1 MKMRILFLALLSL
14 FLAGPLEAEAGI
26 RHRIK
31 DRLQHVR
38 KAIGAHKTPP
48 GKPGK
53 PSWPGTPVP
62 VTPSKKMPMTSGLPA
77 MRAA

>member
-1 MKMRILFLALLSL
+1 MKILFLALLSL

-38 KAIGAHKTPP
+38 KVIGAHKM
-48 GKPGK
+48 KPGSPAK
-53 PSWPGTPVP
+53 PSEPSKPTAPVA
-62 VTPSKKMPMTSGLPA
+62 PSKKMPMTSGLPA
-77 MRAA
+77 MRVA